1 LFPSFL
7 LLGTKAQA
15 VEQYDMPVKSQN
27 QLPEKRQIK
36 LTEKLKEDSQGKLLR
51 YFLYHLKKG
60 KTLTCMV

>member
-1 LFPSFL
+1 
-7 LLGTKAQA
+7 
-15 VEQYDMPVKSQN
+15 MPVKSQN